1 MRVCMCVSGARAR
14 TSKAGGEGRERS
26 ARVWPAEAN
35 ERVSH
40 QGSGVA
46 RPGRTDANVA
56 STPRFDDT
64 ATPTNEDVV

>member
-35 ERVSH
+35 ERVSL
-40 QGSGVA
+40 
-46 RPGRTDANVA
+46 A
-56 STPRFDDT
+56 SRQWRGQDGQ
-64 ATPTNEDVV
+64 TPT